1 MLIRLDRVAK
11 FFGSKLV
18 FKDVSFALEAGN
30 ILLLAGPNGAGKST
44 LLKCVA
50 GLEQP
55 SSGVCDNAVPDAQ
68 VGYLGHQTFIYPQLS
83 ALENLEFWSRLHG
96 LRLDQ
101 KALLK
106 ALEQVGL
113 AHTAHERAGRF
124 SRGMAQRL
132 SLARVFLPE
141 PRLLLLDE
149 PDTGLD
155 KASCTLLF
163 ETIAAARNKGAGI
176 IWVSH
181 RVERDIALA
190 DSILELGKSKPAY
203 CGPADV
209 YARET
214 GLC

>member
-11 FFGSKLV
+11 FFGNKLV
-18 FKDVSFALEAGN
+18 FKEVSFELDAAH

-50 GLEQP
+50 GLEHP
-55 SSGVCDNAVPDAQ
+55 SAGTCHNAVPDEQ

-83 ALENLEFWSRLHG
+83 AIENLDFWSRLYG
-96 LRLDQ
+96 LRLRQSD
-101 KALLK
+101 LLK
-106 ALEQVGL
+106 ALEKVGL

-132 SLARVFLPE
+132 SLARVFLPK

-155 KASCTLLF
+155 KASRTLLF
-163 ETIAAARNKGAGI
+163 DSIKSARDAGAGI

-181 RVERDIALA
+181 RVERDIMLA
-190 DSILELGKSKPAY
+190 DSILEFGRHKPAY
-203 CGPADV
+203 CGPADA